1 MFVHMAK
8 NNAATIKIGAD
19 TIEITN
25 LRKEFKQAKADA
37 LNLGHAF
44 NSLTDA
50 QKNSDIG
57 RKLAKDMTDA
67 IKKAGDLKDQMSD
80 LQAEINYFASDTA
93 IFDSLKEGAQL
104 FGQGLSVA
112 ASAAGYFADN
122 EKDAMRM
129 MNLATGI
136 QGAFNT
142 AITVGNMLQKQSA
155 TMMGITKIQE
165 LAAAA
170 AKNVHTSATI
180 AGTIAQKAF
189 NTVAKANPYVL
200 LASVILGAAAAIY
213 GFVSATDDSTEAENK
228 NIAAGKQMKSVSEQ
242 VTESFSKHLAKE
254 TVNLVGKYLQLQDAW
269 KNCATVHKQNQ
280 FIKDNAKAFE
290 ELDLKVNNVKDAE
303 NVFVNNSDN
312 VLKALNKRAE
322 AAATA
327 AVQMELYEKA
337 IRAELEV
344 KDINKSLT
352 NRIHTIQKQRARAV
366 GNTTYQGDGKNYHST
381 GAYTQQRER
390 EAKEAREKAKE
401 LGKQRAKAEQE
412 GYDAARKSGAFG
424 YNKNHGK
431 GGKSG
436 GKSGGKTGGKTT
448 PTPPP
453 PTGSIE
459 ALEKKISD
467 LQKERRLLSDPV
479 KISLKD
485 DEIIK
490 AQEELDHLLS
500 TANKASFDRK
510 FGKIE
515 MPKVEVGKDLNPNN
529 SFEDIKAPQ
538 LDDKALGK
546 VREQQ
551 EEDIDAMVDK
561 WSDLAQAGTSALD
574 SLGNNSLLGNLTGQL
589 VNFTHF
595 LLDSDAQTAAF
606 GKTLSFTQ
614 KASMGVGAGLSVM
627 GQALQHMGADGAT
640 AKAGAVLGAIGQI
653 ILGFATASAQAAKQ
667 GPWAWIAATVAGLS
681 TVITTVAQIKG
692 MATGGIV
699 QGPTSQGDRILTRLN
714 AGELVLNQ
722 SQQARMFRLLN
733 GELQPA
739 IGTGGL
745 ILESKVRGS
754 DLILALKNANSI
766 KSKSSHSISTYFK

>member
-1 MFVHMAK
+1 MAK

-170 AKNVHTSATI
+170 AKNVHTGATI

-280 FIKDNAKAFE
+280 FIKDNARTFE
-290 ELDLKVNNVKDAE
+290 ELGLKVNNVKDAE

-412 GYDAARKSGAFG
+412 GYDAARRSGAFG
-424 YNKNHGK
+424 YNKHHSK

-448 PTPPP
+448 PTPTP

-515 MPKVEVGKDLNPNN
+515 MPKVEAGKDLNPTNN

-546 VREQQ
+546 FREQQ
-551 EEDIDAMVDK
+551 DEELDGMIDK
-561 WSDLAQAGTSALD
+561 WADVAQAGTSALD
-574 SLGNNSLLGNLTGQL
+574 SLGNNSQLDNLLGQFVDLS
-589 VNFTHF
+589 HF
-595 LLDSDAQTAAF
+595 LLDSDAQMAAY

-627 GQALQHMGADGAT
+627 GQALQQLGGNGAT
-640 AKAGAVLGAIGQI
+640 AKTGAVLAAIGQI
-653 ILGFATASAQAAKQ
+653 ILGFANASTQAAKQ
-667 GPWAWIAATVAGLS
+667 GPWAWIAATVAGLA
-681 TVITTVAQIKG
+681 TVATTVAQIKG

-699 QGPTSQGDRILTRLN
+699 EGPTTQGDRILTRLN
-714 AGELVLNQ
+714 AGEMVLNQ
-722 SQQARMFRLLN
+722 NQQARMFRLLN

-739 IGTGGL
+739 MSTGGL
-745 ILESKVRGS
+745 VLESKVRGS
-754 DLILALKNANSI
+754 DLILALKNYNGIS
-766 KSKSSHSISTYFK
+766 SKSGRNINKFFQ

>member
-1 MFVHMAK
+1 MAK

-25 LRKEFKQAKADA
+25 LRKEFKKAKSDA

-50 QKNSDIG
+50 QKNSDVG
-57 RKLAKDMTDA
+57 RKLAKDMNDA

-142 AITVGNMLQKQSA
+142 AITVGNMLQHQSA
-155 TMMGITKIQE
+155 TMMGIVKIQE
-165 LAAAA
+165 MAAAA
-170 AKNVHTSATI
+170 AKNVHTGATI

-213 GFVSATDDSTEAENK
+213 GFVSATDDSTEAEKK
-228 NIAAGKQMKSVSEQ
+228 NIEAGKEMKSVSEQ
-242 VTESFSKHLAKE
+242 VSESFSKHLAQE

-269 KNCATVHKQNQ
+269 KNCTTVHQQNQ

-290 ELDLKVNNVKDAE
+290 ELNLKVDNVKDAE
-303 NVFVNNSDN
+303 DVFVNNSDS
-312 VLKALNKRAE
+312 VLQALNKRAE
-322 AAATA
+322 AAAYA

-352 NRIHTIQKQRARAV
+352 DRIHNIQKQRARAV
-366 GNTTYQGDGKNYHST
+366 GNKTYQGDGKNYHST
-381 GAYTQQRER
+381 GAYAQQREK
-390 EAKEAREKAKE
+390 EAKEARAKAKE

-424 YNKNHGK
+424 YNKNHGN
-431 GGKSG
+431 GKS
-436 GKSGGKTGGKTT
+436 GKSGGKTDKKTT

-467 LQKERRLLSDPV
+467 LQKERKLLSDPV

-510 FGKIE
+510 FGKIVL
-515 MPKVEVGKDLNPNN
+515 PKVEVGKDLKNPNN

-538 LDDKALGK
+538 LDDKAFGK
-546 VREQQ
+546 FKEQQ
-551 EEDIDAMVDK
+551 EKDIDEMIDK
-561 WSDLAQAGTSALD
+561 WSDLAHAGTSALD
-574 SLGNNSLLGNLTGQL
+574 SLGNNSQLGNLLGQFVDL
-589 VNFTHF
+589 SHF
-595 LLDSDAQTAAF
+595 LCDSDAQMMAY

-614 KASMGVGAGLSVM
+614 KAAMGVGAGLSVM
-627 GQALQHMGADGAT
+627 GQTLQQMGTDGET
-640 AKAGAVLGAIGQI
+640 AKAGAVLAAIGQI
-653 ILGFATASAQAAKQ
+653 ILGFANASTQAAKQ
-667 GPWAWIAATVAGLS
+667 GPWAWIAATVAGLA
-681 TVITTVAQIKG
+681 TVVTTVAQIKG

-699 QGPTSQGDRILTRLN
+699 QGPTSQGDKILTRLN
-714 AGELVLNQ
+714 SGEMVLNQ
-722 SQQARMFRLLN
+722 GQQARMFRLLN
-733 GELQPA
+733 GELQPT

-754 DLILALKNANSI
+754 DLVLALKNYNGIS
-766 KSKSSHSISTYFK
+766 SKSGRNINRFFQ

>member
-1 MFVHMAK
+1 MAK

-19 TIEITN
+19 TVEITN
-25 LRKEFKQAKADA
+25 LRKEFKQAKSDA

-50 QKNSDIG
+50 QKNSDVG
-57 RKLAKDMTDA
+57 RKLAQDMTDA
-67 IKKAGDLKDQMSD
+67 IKKAGDLKDQMGD

-155 TMMGITKIQE
+155 TMMGIVKIQE

-170 AKNVHTSATI
+170 AKNVHTGATI

-242 VTESFSKHLAKE
+242 ITESFSKHLATE

-269 KNCATVHKQNQ
+269 KNCATVHQKNQ

-303 NVFVNNSDN
+303 NVFVNNSDS

-322 AAATA
+322 AAAYA

-344 KDINKSLT
+344 KDINKSVT
-352 NRIHTIQKQRARAV
+352 ERIHNIQKQRARAV
-366 GNTTYQGDGKNYHST
+366 GNKTYQGDGKTYHST
-381 GAYTQQRER
+381 GAYTQQRAK
-390 EAKEAREKAKE
+390 EAKEARAKAKE
-401 LGKQRAKAEQE
+401 LGKQRAKAEQQ
-412 GYDAARKSGAFG
+412 GYDAARRSGAFG

-431 GGKSG
+431 S
-436 GKSGGKTGGKTT
+436 GKSGGKTDKKT
-448 PTPPP
+448 TPPP
-453 PTGSIE
+453 PAGSIE

-467 LQKERRLLSDPV
+467 LQKQRKLLSDPV

-490 AQEELDHLLS
+490 AQEELDNLLFS
-500 TANKASFDRK
+500 ANKASYDRK
-510 FGKIE
+510 FGKFVL
-515 MPKVEVGKDLNPNN
+515 PKVEVGKDLIQNPKNP
-529 SFEDIKAPQ
+529 FEDIKVPK
-538 LDDKALGK
+538 LEDKTIENI
-546 VREQQ
+546 REQQ
-551 EEDIDAMVDK
+551 ENEIDKMIDK
-561 WSDLAQAGTSALD
+561 WSELAQVGTSALN
-574 SLGNNSLLGNLTGQL
+574 SLGNNSQLGNLLGQMVDL
-589 VNFTHF
+589 SHF
-595 LLDSDAQTAAF
+595 LGNSDAQMMAY
-606 GKTLSFTQ
+606 GKTLNFTQ
-614 KASMGVGAGLSVM
+614 QASMAAGAGLSSM
-627 GQALQHMGADGAT
+627 GQALQQMGSDGET
-640 AKAGAVLGAIGQI
+640 AKAGSVLAAIGQI
-653 ILGFATASAQAAKQ
+653 ILGFATASAQAASQ

-699 QGPTSQGDRILTRLN
+699 KGPTSQGDKILTRLN
-714 AGELVLNQ
+714 SGEMVLNQ
-722 SQQARMFRLLN
+722 GQQKHLFDMLN
-733 GELQPA
+733 TGFTAPA
-739 IGTGGL
+739 TSGSMVI
-745 ILESKVRGS
+745 ESKVRGS
-754 DLILALKNANSI
+754 DLVLALKNYNGVS
-766 KSKSSHSISTYFK
+766 SKSGRNINRFFQ

>member
-1 MFVHMAK
+1 MAK

-25 LRKEFKQAKADA
+25 LRKEFKQAKSDA

-155 TMMGITKIQE
+155 TMMGIAKIQE

-170 AKNVHTSATI
+170 AKNVHTGATI

-213 GFVSATDDSTEAENK
+213 GFVSATDDSTEAEKK

-303 NVFVNNSDN
+303 NVFVNNSDS

-344 KDINKSLT
+344 KDINKSVT
-352 NRIHTIQKQRARAV
+352 DRIHNIQKQRARAV
-366 GNTTYQGDGKNYHST
+366 GNTTYQGDGKTYHST

-424 YNKNHGK
+424 YNKNHGHGK

-436 GKSGGKTGGKTT
+436 GKTDKKT
-448 PTPPP
+448 TPPP

-467 LQKERRLLSDPV
+467 LQKERKLLSDPV

-490 AQEELDHLLS
+490 AQEKLDNLLL
-500 TANKASFDRK
+500 TANKASYDRK
-510 FGKIE
+510 FGKFE
-515 MPKVEVGKDLNPNN
+515 LPKVEVGKDLIQNPLKNP
-529 SFEDIKAPQ
+529 FEDIKAPK
-538 LDDKALGK
+538 LDDKALENF
-546 VREQQ
+546 REQQ
-551 EEDIDAMVDK
+551 EKEIDKMIDK
-561 WSDLAQAGTSALD
+561 WSYFAQAGTDALN
-574 SLGNNSLLGNLTGQL
+574 SLGRSSMLGNLLGQMVDL
-589 VNFTHF
+589 SHF
-595 LLDSDAQTAAF
+595 LGDSGAQMMAY
-606 GKTLSFTQ
+606 GKTLNFTQ
-614 KASMGVGAGLSVM
+614 KASMATGAGLSVL
-627 GQALQHMGADGAT
+627 GQTLQHMGADGAT

-681 TVITTVAQIKG
+681 TVVTTVAQIKG

-699 QGPTSQGDRILTRLN
+699 QGPTSQGDKILTRLN

-754 DLILALKNANSI
+754 DLILALKNYNGIS
-766 KSKSSHSISTYFK
+766 SKSGRNINRFFQ

>member
-1 MFVHMAK
+1 MAK

-57 RKLAKDMTDA
+57 KKLAKDMNDA

-142 AITVGNMLQKQSA
+142 AITVGNMLQHQSA
-155 TMMGITKIQE
+155 TMMGIVKIQE
-165 LAAAA
+165 MAAAA

-213 GFVSATDDSTEAENK
+213 GFVSATDDSTEAEKK
-228 NIAAGKQMKSVSEQ
+228 NIAAGKQLKSVSEQ
-242 VTESFSKHLAKE
+242 VTESFSKHLAQE

-269 KNCATVHKQNQ
+269 KNCATVHEQNQ
-280 FIKDNAKAFE
+280 FIRDNAKAFE
-290 ELDLKVNNVKDAE
+290 ELNLKVNNVGDAE
-303 NVFVNNSDN
+303 NVFVNNSDS

-344 KDINKSLT
+344 KDINKGLT
-352 NRIHTIQKQRARAV
+352 NRIHNIQKQRARAV
-366 GNTTYQGDGKNYHST
+366 GNKTYQGDGKNYHST
-381 GAYTQQRER
+381 GAYAQQRER
-390 EAKEAREKAKE
+390 EAKEARAKAKE

-424 YNKNHGK
+424 YTKNHGHGK

-436 GKSGGKTGGKTT
+436 GKSGGKTT

-467 LQKERRLLSDPV
+467 LQKERKLLSDPV

-490 AQEELDHLLS
+490 AQEELDNLLS

-529 SFEDIKAPQ
+529 SFEDIKAPK
-538 LDDKALGK
+538 LDDETFEKFSK
-546 VREQQ
+546 QQ
-551 EEDIDAMVDK
+551 EDELDGMIDK
-561 WSDLAQAGTSALD
+561 WSELAQVGTSALN
-574 SLGNNSLLGNLTGQL
+574 SLGNNSQLGNLTGQL
-589 VNFTHF
+589 VDLSHF
-595 LLDSDAQTAAF
+595 LLDSNAQMMAY
-606 GKTLSFTQ
+606 GQTLSFTQ
-614 KASMGVGAGLSVM
+614 KASMATGAGLSVL
-627 GQALQHMGADGAT
+627 GQTLQHMGSDGAT

-653 ILGFATASAQAAKQ
+653 ILGFATASAEAAKQ

-681 TVITTVAQIKG
+681 TVVTTVAQIKG

-699 QGPTSQGDRILTRLN
+699 QGPTSQGDKILTRLN

-754 DLILALKNANSI
+754 DLVLALKNYNGVS
-766 KSKSSHSISTYFK
+766 SKSGRNINRFFQ

>member
-1 MFVHMAK
+1 MAK

-57 RKLAKDMTDA
+57 KKLAKDMNDA
-67 IKKAGDLKDQMSD
+67 IKKAGELKDQMGD

-112 ASAAGYFADN
+112 ASAAGFFADN

-129 MNLATGI
+129 MNLATGV

-155 TMMGITKIQE
+155 TMMGIAKIQE
-165 LAAAA
+165 MAAAA
-170 AKNVHTSATI
+170 AKNVHTGATI

-213 GFVSATDDSTEAENK
+213 GFVSATDDSTEAEKK

-242 VTESFSKHLAKE
+242 VTESFSKHLAQE

-269 KNCATVHKQNQ
+269 KNCATVHQQNQ

-303 NVFVNNSDN
+303 NVFVNNSDS
-312 VLKALNKRAE
+312 VLQALNKRAE
-322 AAATA
+322 AAAYA

-344 KDINKSLT
+344 KDINKSVT
-352 NRIHTIQKQRARAV
+352 DRIHNIQKQRARAV
-366 GNTTYQGDGKNYHST
+366 GNKTYQGDGKTYHST
-381 GAYTQQRER
+381 GAYTRQREK
-390 EAKEAREKAKE
+390 EAKEARAKAKE

-431 GGKSG
+431 SGKSG
-436 GKSGGKTGGKTT
+436 KTDKKT
-448 PTPPP
+448 TPPP

-467 LQKERRLLSDPV
+467 LQKERKLLSDPV

-490 AQEELDHLLS
+490 TQEELDKLLFL
-500 TANKASFDRK
+500 ANKASYDRK
-510 FGKIE
+510 FGKFVL
-515 MPKVEVGKDLNPNN
+515 PKVEVGKNLIKNP
-529 SFEDIKAPQ
+529 FEDIKAPK
-538 LDDKALGK
+538 LDGNVFEK

-551 EEDIDAMVDK
+551 EKEIDKMIDK
-561 WSDLAQAGTSALD
+561 WSYFAQAGTSALN
-574 SLGNNSLLGNLTGQL
+574 SLGSNSQLGNLLGQL
-589 VNFTHF
+589 VDLSQF
-595 LLDSDAQTAAF
+595 LCDSNAQMMAY
-606 GKTLSFTQ
+606 GQTLNFTQ
-614 KASMGVGAGLSVM
+614 KASMAAGAGLSVM
-627 GQALQHMGADGAT
+627 GQTLQQMGSDGET
-640 AKAGAVLGAIGQI
+640 AKAGSVLAAIGQI
-653 ILGFATASAQAAKQ
+653 ILGFATASAQAAEQ

-681 TVITTVAQIKG
+681 TVVTTVAQIKG

-699 QGPTSQGDRILTRLN
+699 QGPTSQGDKILTRLN

-722 SQQARMFRLLN
+722 GQQARMFRLLN

-745 ILESKVRGS
+745 LLESKVRGS
-754 DLILALKNANSI
+754 DLVLALKNYNGVS
-766 KSKSSHSISTYFK
+766 SKSGRNINRFFQ

>member
-1 MFVHMAK
+1 MAK

-25 LRKEFKQAKADA
+25 LRKEFKQAKSDA

-57 RKLAKDMTDA
+57 KKLAKDMTDA

-155 TMMGITKIQE
+155 TMMGIAKIQE

-170 AKNVHTSATI
+170 AKNVHTGATI

-213 GFVSATDDSTEAENK
+213 GFVSATDDSTEAEKK

-303 NVFVNNSDN
+303 NVFVNNSDS
-312 VLKALNKRAE
+312 VLQALNKRAE

-344 KDINKSLT
+344 KDINKSVT
-352 NRIHTIQKQRARAV
+352 DRIHNIQKQRARAA
-366 GNTTYQGDGKNYHST
+366 GNTTYHGDGKTYHST

-390 EAKEAREKAKE
+390 EAKEARAKAKE

-412 GYDAARKSGAFG
+412 GYDAARRSGAFG
-424 YNKNHGK
+424 YIKNHSK
-431 GGKSG
+431 GEKS
-436 GKSGGKTGGKTT
+436 SGKTDKKT
-448 PTPPP
+448 TPPP

-467 LQKERRLLSDPV
+467 LQKERKLLSDPV

-490 AQEELDHLLS
+490 AQEELDRLLFL
-500 TANKASFDRK
+500 ANKASYDRK
-510 FGKIE
+510 FGKFE
-515 MPKVEVGKDLNPNN
+515 LPKVEVGKDLIQNPLKNP
-529 SFEDIKAPQ
+529 FEDIKAPK
-538 LDDKALGK
+538 LDDKALENF
-546 VREQQ
+546 REQQ
-551 EEDIDAMVDK
+551 EKEIDKMIDK
-561 WSDLAQAGTSALD
+561 WSYFAQAGTDALN
-574 SLGNNSLLGNLTGQL
+574 SLGRSSMLGNLLGQL
-589 VNFTHF
+589 VDLSHF
-595 LLDSDAQTAAF
+595 LGDSNAQMMAY
-606 GKTLSFTQ
+606 GQTLTTTQ
-614 KASMGVGAGLSVM
+614 KASMATGAGLSVM
-627 GQALQHMGADGAT
+627 GQTLQHMGADGAT

-681 TVITTVAQIKG
+681 TVVTTVAQIKG

-714 AGELVLNQ
+714 SGEMVLNQ
-722 SQQARMFRLLN
+722 RQQARMFRLLN

-739 IGTGGL
+739 MSTEGL

-754 DLILALKNANSI
+754 DLILALKNYNGIS
-766 KSKSSHSISTYFK
+766 SKSGRNINRFFQ

>member
-1 MFVHMAK
+1 MAK

-19 TIEITN
+19 TVEITN

-57 RKLAKDMTDA
+57 KKLAKDMTDA
-67 IKKAGDLKDQMSD
+67 IKKAGDLKDQMID

-155 TMMGITKIQE
+155 TMMGIAKIQE

-170 AKNVHTSATI
+170 AKNVHTGATI

-213 GFVSATDDSTEAENK
+213 GFVSATDDSTEAEKK

-242 VTESFSKHLAKE
+242 VTESFSKHLAQE

-290 ELDLKVNNVKDAE
+290 ELNLKVDNIKDAE
-303 NVFVNNSDN
+303 NVFVNNSDS
-312 VLKALNKRAE
+312 VLQALNKRAE

-344 KDINKSLT
+344 KDINKSVT
-352 NRIHTIQKQRARAV
+352 DRIHNIQKQRARAH
-366 GNTTYQGDGKNYHST
+366 GNTTYQGDGKTYHST

-390 EAKEAREKAKE
+390 EAKEARAKAKE

-412 GYDAARKSGAFG
+412 GYDAARRSGAFG
-424 YNKNHGK
+424 YTKHHSK

-436 GKSGGKTGGKTT
+436 GKTDKKT
-448 PTPPP
+448 TPPP

-467 LQKERRLLSDPV
+467 LQNQRKLLSDPV

-490 AQEELDHLLS
+490 AQEELDHLLFL
-500 TANKASFDRK
+500 ANKASYDRK
-510 FGKIE
+510 FGKFE
-515 MPKVEVGKDLNPNN
+515 LPKVEVGKDLIQNPLKNP
-529 SFEDIKAPQ
+529 FEDIKAPK
-538 LDDKALGK
+538 LDDKALENF
-546 VREQQ
+546 REQQ
-551 EEDIDAMVDK
+551 EKEIDKMIDK
-561 WSDLAQAGTSALD
+561 WSYFAQAGTDALN
-574 SLGNNSLLGNLTGQL
+574 SLGRSSMLGNLLGQL
-589 VNFTHF
+589 VDLSHF
-595 LLDSDAQTAAF
+595 LGDSNAQMMAY
-606 GKTLSFTQ
+606 GQTLTTTQ
-614 KASMGVGAGLSVM
+614 KASMAAGAGLSVM
-627 GQALQHMGADGAT
+627 GQTLQQMGTDGEA
-640 AKAGAVLGAIGQI
+640 AKAGSVLAAVGQI
-653 ILGFATASAQAAKQ
+653 ILGFATASAEAAKQ

-681 TVITTVAQIKG
+681 TVVTTVAQIKG

-722 SQQARMFRLLN
+722 GQQARMFRLLN

-754 DLILALKNANSI
+754 DLVLALKNYNGVS
-766 KSKSSHSISTYFK
+766 SKSGRNINRFFQ

>member
-1 MFVHMAK
+1 MAK

-57 RKLAKDMTDA
+57 KKLAKDMNDA

-155 TMMGITKIQE
+155 TMMGIAKIQE

-170 AKNVHTSATI
+170 AKNVHTGATI

-213 GFVSATDDSTEAENK
+213 GFVSATDDSTEAEKK
-228 NIAAGKQMKSVSEQ
+228 NIAAGKQMKSISEQ
-242 VTESFSKHLAKE
+242 VTESFSKHLAAE

-269 KNCATVHKQNQ
+269 KNCATVHQQNQ

-303 NVFVNNSDN
+303 NVFVNNSDS
-312 VLKALNKRAE
+312 VLQALNKRAE

-344 KDINKSLT
+344 KDINKSVT
-352 NRIHTIQKQRARAV
+352 DRIHNIQKQRARAA
-366 GNTTYQGDGKNYHST
+366 GNKTYQGDGKTYHST

-390 EAKEAREKAKE
+390 EAKEARAKAKE
-401 LGKQRAKAEQE
+401 LGKQRAKAERE

-424 YNKNHGK
+424 YNKHHSK

-436 GKSGGKTGGKTT
+436 GKTDKKT
-448 PTPPP
+448 TPPP
-453 PTGSIE
+453 PAGSIE

-467 LQKERRLLSDPV
+467 LQKERKLLSDPV

-490 AQEELDHLLS
+490 AQEKLDNLLL
-500 TANKASFDRK
+500 TANKASYDRK
-510 FGKIE
+510 FGKFVL
-515 MPKVEVGKDLNPNN
+515 PKVEVGKDLIQNPKNP
-529 SFEDIKAPQ
+529 FEDIKAPK
-538 LDDKALGK
+538 LDGNVFEKI
-546 VREQQ
+546 REQ
-551 EEDIDAMVDK
+551 EDKELDKMIDK
-561 WSDLAQAGTSALD
+561 WSYFAQAGTNALN
-574 SLGNNSLLGNLTGQL
+574 SLGGNSQLGNLLGQL
-589 VNFTHF
+589 VDLSQF
-595 LLDSDAQTAAF
+595 LGDSNAQMMAY
-606 GKTLSFTQ
+606 GQTLNTTQ
-614 KASMGVGAGLSVM
+614 KASMAAGAGLSVM
-627 GQALQHMGADGAT
+627 GQTLQQMGADGET
-640 AKAGAVLGAIGQI
+640 AKAGSVLAAIGQI
-653 ILGFATASAQAAKQ
+653 ILGFATASAQAAEQ

-681 TVITTVAQIKG
+681 TVVTTVAQIKG

-699 QGPTSQGDRILTRLN
+699 QGPTSQGDKILTRLN
-714 AGELVLNQ
+714 AGEMVLNQ

-739 IGTGGL
+739 MSTEGL

-754 DLILALKNANSI
+754 DLVLALKNYNGIS
-766 KSKSSHSISTYFK
+766 SKSGRNINKFFQ

>member
-1 MFVHMAK
+1 MAK

-57 RKLAKDMTDA
+57 KKLAKDMNDA

-170 AKNVHTSATI
+170 AKNVHTGATI

-189 NTVAKANPYVL
+189 NTVANANPYVL
-200 LASVILGAAAAIY
+200 LTSVILGAAAAIY

-228 NIAAGKQMKSVSEQ
+228 NIDAGKQMKSVSEQ
-242 VTESFSKHLAKE
+242 VTESFSKHLAQE

-269 KNCATVHKQNQ
+269 KNCATVQQQNQ

-290 ELDLKVNNVKDAE
+290 ELNLKVNNVKDAE
-303 NVFVNNSDN
+303 NVFVNNSN
-312 VLKALNKRAE
+312 SVLQALNKRAE
-322 AAATA
+322 AAAYA

-344 KDINKSLT
+344 KDINKSVT
-352 NRIHTIQKQRARAV
+352 DHIHNIQKQRARAV
-366 GNTTYQGDGKNYHST
+366 GNTTYQGDGKTYHST

-412 GYDAARKSGAFG
+412 GYDAARRSGAFG

-431 GGKSG
+431 S
-436 GKSGGKTGGKTT
+436 GKTGKTDKKTT
-448 PTPPP
+448 PSLPPP
-453 PTGSIE
+453 AGSID

-490 AQEELDHLLS
+490 AQEELDHLLL

-515 MPKVEVGKDLNPNN
+515 MPKVEVGKNLNPNN

-538 LDDKALGK
+538 LDDKAIGK
-546 VREQQ
+546 FREQQ
-551 EEDIDAMVDK
+551 DKELDGMIDK
-561 WSDLAQAGTSALD
+561 WTDVAQAGTSALD
-574 SLGNNSLLGNLTGQL
+574 SLGNNSHLGNLFGQFVDL
-589 VNFTHF
+589 SHF
-595 LLDSDAQTAAF
+595 LLDSDAQMAAY

-614 KASMGVGAGLSVM
+614 KAAMAAGAGLSVM
-627 GQALQHMGADGAT
+627 GQALQEIGGKGKT
-640 AKAGAVLGAIGQI
+640 AKTGAVLAAIGQI
-653 ILGFATASAQAAKQ
+653 ILGFANASTQAAKQ
-667 GPWAWIAATVAGLS
+667 GPWAWIAATVAGLA

-699 QGPTSQGDRILTRLN
+699 QGPTSQGDKILTRLN
-714 AGELVLNQ
+714 SGEMVLNQ
-722 SQQARMFRLLN
+722 RQQARMFRLLN

-754 DLILALKNANSI
+754 DLILALKNYNGIS
-766 KSKSSHSISTYFK
+766 SKSGRNINRFFQ

>member
-1 MFVHMAK
+1 MAK

-19 TIEITN
+19 TVEITN

-57 RKLAKDMTDA
+57 KKLAQDMTDA

-155 TMMGITKIQE
+155 TMMGIAKIQE

-170 AKNVHTSATI
+170 AKNVHTGATI

-213 GFVSATDDSTEAENK
+213 GFVSATDDSTEAEKK

-242 VTESFSKHLAKE
+242 VTESFSKHLATE

-290 ELDLKVNNVKDAE
+290 ELNLKVDNVKDAE

-312 VLKALNKRAE
+312 VLQALNKRAE

-344 KDINKSLT
+344 KDINKSVT
-352 NRIHTIQKQRARAV
+352 DRIHNIQKQRARAH
-366 GNTTYQGDGKNYHST
+366 GNKTYQGDGKSYRST

-390 EAKEAREKAKE
+390 EAKEARAKARE

-412 GYDAARKSGAFG
+412 GYDAARRSGAFG
-424 YNKNHGK
+424 YTKNHGH
-431 GGKSG
+431 G
-436 GKSGGKTGGKTT
+436 GKSGGKTDKKT
-448 PTPPP
+448 TPPP
-453 PTGSIE
+453 PAGSIE

-467 LQKERRLLSDPV
+467 LQKERKLLSDPV

-490 AQEELDHLLS
+490 AQEELDKLLFL
-500 TANKASFDRK
+500 ANKASYDRK
-510 FGKIE
+510 FGKFVL
-515 MPKVEVGKDLNPNN
+515 PKVEVGKDLIPKNPKNP
-529 SFEDIKAPQ
+529 FEDIKAPK
-538 LDDKALGK
+538 LDDKALENY
-546 VREQQ
+546 REQQ
-551 EEDIDAMVDK
+551 EKEIDKMVDK
-561 WSDLAQAGTSALD
+561 WQYLALAGTDALN
-574 SLGNNSLLGNLTGQL
+574 SLGRSSMLGNLLGQL
-589 VNFTHF
+589 VDLSHF
-595 LLDSDAQTAAF
+595 LGDSNAQMMAY
-606 GKTLSFTQ
+606 GQTLNFTQ
-614 KASMGVGAGLSVM
+614 KASMTAGAGLSVM
-627 GQALQHMGADGAT
+627 GQTLQQMGADGAT
-640 AKAGAVLGAIGQI
+640 AKAGSVLAAIGQI
-653 ILGFATASAQAAKQ
+653 ILGFATASAEAAKQ

-681 TVITTVAQIKG
+681 TVVTTVAQIKG

-699 QGPTSQGDRILTRLN
+699 EGPTSQGDKILTRLN

-722 SQQARMFRLLN
+722 RQQARMFRLLN

-754 DLILALKNANSI
+754 DLILALKNYNGIS
-766 KSKSSHSISTYFK
+766 SKAGRNINRFFQ

>member
-1 MFVHMAK
+1 MAK

-57 RKLAKDMTDA
+57 KKLAKDMNDA
-67 IKKAGDLKDQMSD
+67 IKKAGELKDQMGD

-155 TMMGITKIQE
+155 TMMGIAKIQE

-170 AKNVHTSATI
+170 AKNVHTGATI

-213 GFVSATDDSTEAENK
+213 GFVSATDDSTEAEKK

-242 VTESFSKHLAKE
+242 ITESFSKHLATE

-269 KNCATVHKQNQ
+269 KNCATVHQQNQ

-290 ELDLKVNNVKDAE
+290 ELNLKVNNVKDAE
-303 NVFVNNSDN
+303 NVFVNNSDS
-312 VLKALNKRAE
+312 VLQALNKRAE
-322 AAATA
+322 AAAYA

-344 KDINKSLT
+344 KDINKSVT
-352 NRIHTIQKQRARAV
+352 DRIHNIQKQRARAV
-366 GNTTYQGDGKNYHST
+366 GNKTYQGDGKTYHST
-381 GAYTQQRER
+381 GAYTQQREK
-390 EAKEAREKAKE
+390 EAKEARAKAKE

-431 GGKSG
+431 SGKSG
-436 GKSGGKTGGKTT
+436 KTDKKT
-448 PTPPP
+448 PPPP

-467 LQKERRLLSDPV
+467 LQKERKLLSDPV

-490 AQEELDHLLS
+490 TQEELDHLLLL
-500 TANKASFDRK
+500 ANKASFDRK
-510 FGKIE
+510 FGKLE
-515 MPKVEVGKDLNPNN
+515 MPKVEVGKDLIKNP
-529 SFEDIKAPQ
+529 FEDIKAPK
-538 LDDKALGK
+538 LDDKALEN
-546 VREQQ
+546 VRKQQ
-551 EEDIDAMVDK
+551 EKEIDKMIDK
-561 WSDLAQAGTSALD
+561 WSYFAQAGTNALN
-574 SLGNNSLLGNLTGQL
+574 SLGRSSMLGNLLGQL
-589 VNFTHF
+589 VDLSHF
-595 LLDSDAQTAAF
+595 LGDSNAQMMAY
-606 GKTLSFTQ
+606 GQTLTTTQ
-614 KASMGVGAGLSVM
+614 KASMAAGAGLSVM
-627 GQALQHMGADGAT
+627 GQTLQQMGTDGET
-640 AKAGAVLGAIGQI
+640 AKAGSVLAAIGQI
-653 ILGFATASAQAAKQ
+653 VLGFATASAQAAEQ

-681 TVITTVAQIKG
+681 TVVTTVAQIKG

-699 QGPTSQGDRILTRLN
+699 QGPTSQGDKILTRLN
-714 AGELVLNQ
+714 AGEMVLNQ
-722 SQQARMFRLLN
+722 GQQARMFRLLN
-733 GELQPA
+733 GELQPT
-739 IGTGGL
+739 IGTGEL

-754 DLILALKNANSI
+754 DLILALKNYNGIS
-766 KSKSSHSISTYFK
+766 SKSGRSINRFFQ

>member
-1 MFVHMAK
+1 MAK

-19 TIEITN
+19 TVEIKN
-25 LRKEFKQAKADA
+25 LRKEFKQAKSDA

-57 RKLAKDMTDA
+57 RKLAQDMTDA
-67 IKKAGDLKDQMSD
+67 IKKAGDLKDQMGD

-129 MNLATGI
+129 MNLATGV

-155 TMMGITKIQE
+155 TMMGIAKIQE

-170 AKNVHTSATI
+170 AKNVHTGATI

-242 VTESFSKHLAKE
+242 ITESFSKHLATE

-269 KNCATVHKQNQ
+269 KNCATVHQQNQ

-303 NVFVNNSDN
+303 NVFVNNSDS

-322 AAATA
+322 AAAYA

-352 NRIHTIQKQRARAV
+352 DRIHNIQKQRARAV
-366 GNTTYQGDGKNYHST
+366 GNKTYQGDGKTYHST
-381 GAYTQQRER
+381 GAYAQQREK
-390 EAKEAREKAKE
+390 EAKEARAKAKE

-412 GYDAARKSGAFG
+412 GYDAARRSGAFG

-431 GGKSG
+431 SGKSG
-436 GKSGGKTGGKTT
+436 KSGKTDKKTT
-448 PTPPP
+448 PPPP

-467 LQKERRLLSDPV
+467 LQKERKLLSDPV

-490 AQEELDHLLS
+490 AQEELDRLLM
-500 TANKASFDRK
+500 TANKVSFDRK
-510 FGKIE
+510 FGKVE
-515 MPKVEVGKDLNPNN
+515 MPKVEGGKDLMQNPKNP
-529 SFEDIKAPQ
+529 FEDIKAPK
-538 LDDKALGK
+538 LDDKTTEK
-546 VREQQ
+546 IREQQ
-551 EEDIDAMVDK
+551 EKDIDDMIDK
-561 WSDLAQAGTSALD
+561 WSDLSQAGTSALN
-574 SLGNNSLLGNLTGQL
+574 SLGNNSQLGNLLGQMVDL
-589 VNFTHF
+589 SHF
-595 LLDSDAQTAAF
+595 LCDSDAQWMTY

-614 KASMGVGAGLSVM
+614 KASMAVGAGLSVM
-627 GQALQHMGADGAT
+627 GQALQQMGTDGKT
-640 AKAGAVLGAIGQI
+640 AKTGAVLAAIGQI
-653 ILGFATASAQAAKQ
+653 ILGFANASTQAAKQ
-667 GPWAWIAATVAGLS
+667 GPWAWIAATVAGLA

-699 QGPTSQGDRILTRLN
+699 QGPTSQGDKILTRLN
-714 AGELVLNQ
+714 SGEMVLNQ
-722 SQQARMFRLLN
+722 GQQARMFRLLN

-739 IGTGGL
+739 IGTGGGF

-754 DLILALKNANSI
+754 DLVLALKNYNGVS
-766 KSKSSHSISTYFK
+766 SKSGRNINRFFQ

>member
-1 MFVHMAK
+1 MAK

-25 LRKEFKQAKADA
+25 LRKEFKKAKSDA

-50 QKNSDIG
+50 QKNSDVG
-57 RKLAKDMTDA
+57 KKLAKDMNDA
-67 IKKAGDLKDQMSD
+67 IKKAGELKDQMSD

-112 ASAAGYFADN
+112 ASAAGFFADN

-155 TMMGITKIQE
+155 TMMGIVKIQE
-165 LAAAA
+165 MAAAA
-170 AKNVHTSATI
+170 AKNVHTGATI

-213 GFVSATDDSTEAENK
+213 GFVSATDDSTEAEKK

-242 VTESFSKHLAKE
+242 VTESFSKHLAQE

-269 KNCATVHKQNQ
+269 KNCATVHQQNQ

-290 ELDLKVNNVKDAE
+290 ELNLKVNDVKDAE
-303 NVFVNNSDN
+303 NVFVNNSDS
-312 VLKALNKRAE
+312 VLRALNRRAE
-322 AAATA
+322 AAAYA

-344 KDINKSLT
+344 KDINKSVT
-352 NRIHTIQKQRARAV
+352 DRIHNIQKQRARAV
-366 GNTTYQGDGKNYHST
+366 GNKTYQGDGKTYHST
-381 GAYTQQRER
+381 GAYTRQREK
-390 EAKEAREKAKE
+390 EAKEARAKAKE

-431 GGKSG
+431 SGKSG
-436 GKSGGKTGGKTT
+436 KTDKKT
-448 PTPPP
+448 TPPP

-459 ALEKKISD
+459 ALEQKISD
-467 LQKERRLLSDPV
+467 LQKERKLLSDPV

-490 AQEELDHLLS
+490 AQEELDKLLFL
-500 TANKASFDRK
+500 ANKASFDRK
-510 FGKIE
+510 FGKLE
-515 MPKVEVGKDLNPNN
+515 MPKVEVGKDLIKNP
-529 SFEDIKAPQ
+529 FEDIKAPK
-538 LDDKALGK
+538 LDGNVFEK
-546 VREQQ
+546 VREQ
-551 EEDIDAMVDK
+551 EEKELDKMIDK
-561 WSDLAQAGTSALD
+561 WSYFAQAGTSALN
-574 SLGNNSLLGNLTGQL
+574 SLGGNSQLGNLMGQL
-589 VNFTHF
+589 VDLSQF
-595 LLDSDAQTAAF
+595 LGDSNAQMMAY
-606 GKTLSFTQ
+606 GQTLNTTQ
-614 KASMGVGAGLSVM
+614 KASMAAGAGLSVM
-627 GQALQHMGADGAT
+627 GQTLQQMGSDGET
-640 AKAGAVLGAIGQI
+640 AKAGSVLAAIGQI
-653 ILGFATASAQAAKQ
+653 ILGFATASAQAAEQ

-681 TVITTVAQIKG
+681 TVVTTVSQIKG

-699 QGPTSQGDRILTRLN
+699 QGPTSQGDKILTRLN
-714 AGELVLNQ
+714 AGEMVLNQ
-722 SQQARMFRLLN
+722 GQQARMFRLLN

-739 IGTGGL
+739 MSTEGL

-754 DLILALKNANSI
+754 DLILALKNYNGIS
-766 KSKSSHSISTYFK
+766 SKSGRSINRFFQ